1 MILWAR
7 HSDRTGE
14 RRFHTAVPLLL
25 TAIGFAVISLGG
37 VPLPAVLVC
46 LTCCLVG
53 AYSFKGPFWA
63 MSSQILSPRTMAAGV
78 AGINAIANLIGG
90 GLMVNVVAQIKQHT
104 GSYSLAMSPLVVL
117 AVLAVVGLLIVTRK
131 GKRRAGEAD
140 RSSAQRV

>member
-1 MILWAR
+1 
-7 HSDRTGE
+7 
-14 RRFHTAVPLLL
+14 
-25 TAIGFAVISLGG
+25 
-37 VPLPAVLVC
+37 
-46 LTCCLVG
+46 
-53 AYSFKGPFWA
+53 
-63 MSSQILSPRTMAAGV
+63 MAAGV